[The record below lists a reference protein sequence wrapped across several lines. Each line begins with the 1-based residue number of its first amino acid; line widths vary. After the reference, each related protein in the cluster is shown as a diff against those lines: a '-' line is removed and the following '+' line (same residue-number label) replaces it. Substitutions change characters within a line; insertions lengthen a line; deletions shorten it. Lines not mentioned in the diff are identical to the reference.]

1 MRTRSIGLRWVLITV
16 AVGLLGAGAAAWAQE
31 MEVGFDRP
39 GGDLSDMDLAKADP
53 ALCRAAC
60 EKDGRCLAW
69 TYMAPAP
76 GEAPHCYLKSE
87 VPEPVEHERC
97 TSGVRRAGTADQAGL
112 EPNTNRPGG
121 DFRDLALDSP
131 DPELCQR
138 ACNRDLRC
146 QAWTYVRPA
155 GEGDAP
161 HCWLKSER
169 PDPVFDE
176 ACVSG
181 VKPRHGKEI
190 PKPERTPEQIRL

>member
-1 MRTRSIGLRWVLITV
+1 MTTRSIGVRWVLIAV
-16 AVGLLGAGAAAWAQE
+16 ALGLLGSGAVTRAQE
-31 MEVGFDRP
+31 MEAGFDRP
-39 GGDLSDMDLAKADP
+39 GGDYSDIDLPKADP

-69 TYMAPAP
+69 TYVAPAP
-76 GEAPHCYLKSE
+76 GEAPHCYLKNE
-87 VPEPVEHERC
+87 TPDPVEHERC
-97 TSGVRRAGTADQAGL
+97 TSGLRRAGIADGAGQ
-112 EPNTNRPGG
+112 EPVTNRPGG

-169 PDPVFDE
+169 PAPVLDV

-181 VKPRHGKEI
+181 VKRR
-190 PKPERTPEQIRL
+190 PERPTPDKTPEQIRL